1 LTRDAPLLLQRP
13 WRQGL
18 PGRSLVIGL
27 GMVWFAMPNKQGE
40 NPRFLRFGLAQM
52 IYPVTALLFLV
63 IGVAQLIVALA

>member
-1 LTRDAPLLLQRP
+1 MNLAT
-13 WRQGL
+13 
-18 PGRSLVIGL
+18 SLVLGVVSLAIGL

-52 IYPVTALLFLV
+52 MYPVTALMFLV